1 MNELIISIAALLFL
15 AGLAVSLWSI
25 LGTCKEQKEKDL

>member
-1 MNELIISIAALLFL
+1 MNESIIFITALLSL

-25 LGTCKEQKEKDL
+25 FGACKEQKEKVL